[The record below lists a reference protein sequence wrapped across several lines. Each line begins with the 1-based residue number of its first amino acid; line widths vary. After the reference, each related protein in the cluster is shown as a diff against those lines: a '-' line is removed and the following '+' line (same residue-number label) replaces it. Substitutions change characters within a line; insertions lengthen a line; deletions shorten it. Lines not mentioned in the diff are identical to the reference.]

1 VSATPLTV
9 EELHADFAAELR
21 VAFMITTRMANVND
35 RPSVEPQ
42 CVSGARVLVFVE
54 LFDPVCVWSAS
65 VRGLLVTYCSCGG
78 VLGSGRRSFTGEK
91 IEHVNVQV
99 ARRKSSTC
107 RHASALQMAYSG
119 IAAEHEIESLD
130 ELIEAFPALAGD
142 GEDLQADVHA
152 ETAVHLALL
161 AGKKANVPILA
172 VSYEGIWSPAIVRRQ
187 GNKHKLVTCFLL
199 SCASQPWGCIHAQAV
214 NEYNRLGAAAS
225 SAAAAELQEA
235 LEFGPSDYLDDG
247 DEEQNDE
254 GDDQAGGEP
263 GGPARP
269 VNVAPPAP
277 LPLPV
282 RRSRNMFPCP
292 VEVPSCN
299 QNSDFIDSCVQAGE
313 PKTMHDTHAEPIC
326 LRCNMVRDESTRV
339 EPEETMLY
347 TVRGWAKIHIGT
359 WYCSTC
365 KLSVV
370 YDGALNG
377 LFVETRDTVYARFF
391 LDAMLELCVIARS
404 TMAAASE
411 YLASF
416 LGNTATYGKCEPVHA
431 RQLLSNACGEFS
443 HTLIIPDAAFR
454 CHYCGAEER
463 TGGRFRC
470 VISDGQ
476 VLSVLQ
482 QHVVSMLRPGMIS
495 PRVDF
500 SLIFA
505 CALRSAKMRRL
516 VRNHVRAPITDD
528 TALTTARASAWSVF
542 AAARL
547 AVPPTGG
554 RDVIAARTPTEKTAA
569 LLWSPSILFSSF
581 YEVVGSGEW
590 EQAPVVPRKPARGA
604 VVDLFAAAEH
614 ASDGDDLDS
623 NATSSV
629 LSRLTSWQLAARR
642 TGGLQR

>member
-1 VSATPLTV
+1 
-9 EELHADFAAELR
+9 
-21 VAFMITTRMANVND
+21 
-35 RPSVEPQ
+35 
-42 CVSGARVLVFVE
+42 
-54 LFDPVCVWSAS
+54 
-65 VRGLLVTYCSCGG
+65 
-78 VLGSGRRSFTGEK
+78 
-91 IEHVNVQV
+91 
-99 ARRKSSTC
+99 
-107 RHASALQMAYSG
+107 
-119 IAAEHEIESLD
+119 
-130 ELIEAFPALAGD
+130 
-142 GEDLQADVHA
+142 
-152 ETAVHLALL
+152 
-161 AGKKANVPILA
+161 
-172 VSYEGIWSPAIVRRQ
+172 
-187 GNKHKLVTCFLL
+187 
-199 SCASQPWGCIHAQAV
+199 
-214 NEYNRLGAAAS
+214 
-225 SAAAAELQEA
+225 
-235 LEFGPSDYLDDG
+235 
-247 DEEQNDE
+247 
-254 GDDQAGGEP
+254 
-263 GGPARP
+263 
-269 VNVAPPAP
+269 
-277 LPLPV
+277 
-282 RRSRNMFPCP
+282 MFPCP
-292 VEVPSCN
+292 GEVQRCN

-347 TVRGWAKIHIGT
+347 TIRGRAKIHIGT
-359 WYCSTC
+359 WYCCTC
-365 KLSVV
+365 KLSVE

-377 LFVETRDTVYARFF
+377 LFVATRDIVYARSF

-416 LGNTATYGKCEPVHA
+416 LRNTATYGKCEPVHA

-470 VISDGQ
+470 VICDGK

-505 CALRSAKMRRL
+505 CALRSAKMLRL

-528 TALTTARASAWSVF
+528 TALTMARASAWSVF

-590 EQAPVVPRKPARGA
+590 EQAPVVPKEPAGGA
-604 VVDLFAAAEH
+604 DDDLFAADEH
-614 ASDGDDLDS
+614 ASDGDDLSGD
-623 NATSSV
+623 ATSSAE
-629 LSRLTSWQLAARR
+629 SRLTSWQLAARR